1 MPDTKRSVNG
11 KSIRD
16 LLSVRLHRGGV
27 HLDAIDPSETSGA
40 KRHQAEERTLP
51 DEEHIMS
58 LQESLYAEGKRSV
71 LIVLQGMD
79 TSGKDGTVRY
89 ALRGLNP
96 QGIKIVSFK
105 SPTPSERRH
114 DFLWRIKR
122 QLPRPGE
129 IAIFNRSHYEDVL
142 IVKVRAL
149 ASPEVIDARYAIIN
163 RFEAELARHGT
174 VLVKLFL
181 HISPEEQRKRLLA
194 RLGEPEK
201 HWKFSGADI
210 SERPLWPDY
219 QNAYEAALTRC
230 STAGAPWYVVPANR
244 KWYRNWAVSQ
254 LLIETMEEM
263 KLTYPN
269 PHLDVRALKKSL
281 LAVA

>member
-1 MPDTKRSVNG
+1 MPDSKRSSDH
-11 KSIRD
+11 KSVRD
-16 LLSVRLHRGGV
+16 LLGVRLHRGRV
-27 HLDAIDPSETSGA
+27 DLDAIDPSETNGV
-40 KRHQAEERTLP
+40 KRHLADERTLA
-51 DEEHIMS
+51 DEEHVMS
-58 LQESLYAEGKRSV
+58 LQECLYAEGKHSV

-96 QGIKIVSFK
+96 QGVRIVSFK
-105 SPTPSERRH
+105 APTPNERRH
-114 DFLWRIKR
+114 DFLWRIRR

-142 IVKVRAL
+142 IARVRTL

-163 RFEAELARHGT
+163 RFEGELAKHGT
-174 VLVKLFL
+174 ALVKVFL
-181 HISPEEQRKRLLA
+181 HISAEEQRKRLLA

-201 HWKFSGADI
+201 HWKFSSGDM
-210 SERPLWPDY
+210 SERPHWPDY
-219 QNAYEAALTRC
+219 QNAYEAALARC
-230 STAGAPWYVVPANR
+230 STVGAPWYVVPANR

-254 LLIETMEEM
+254 LLIETMEDM

-281 LAVA
+281 QAVA

>member
-1 MPDTKRSVNG
+1 MPDTKRGGDRRSV
-11 KSIRD
+11 RD
-16 LLSVRLHRGGV
+16 LLRVRLHRGRV
-27 HLDAIDPSETSGA
+27 DLDAIDPSETNGA
-40 KRHQAEERTLP
+40 KRHQADERTLA
-51 DEEHIMS
+51 DEEHVMS
-58 LQESLYAEGKRSV
+58 LQECLYAEGKHSV

-96 QGIKIVSFK
+96 QGVRIVSFK
-105 SPTPSERRH
+105 APTPSERRH
-114 DFLWRIKR
+114 DFLWRVRR

-142 IVKVRAL
+142 IAKVRTL

-163 RFEAELARHGT
+163 RFEAELAKHGT
-174 VLVKLFL
+174 ALVKVFL
-181 HISPEEQRKRLLA
+181 HISAEEQRNRLLA

-201 HWKFSGADI
+201 HWKFSSGDV
-210 SERPLWPDY
+210 SERPHWPDY
-219 QNAYEAALTRC
+219 QNAYEAALARC
-230 STAGAPWYVVPANR
+230 STVGAPWYVVPANR

-263 KLTYPN
+263 KLRYPN

-281 LAVA
+281 QAVA

>member
-1 MPDTKRSVNG
+1 MPDTKRGADRKSV
-11 KSIRD
+11 RD
-16 LLSVRLHRGGV
+16 LLSVRLHRGRV
-27 HLDAIDPSETSGA
+27 DLDAIDPSETNGV
-40 KRHQAEERTLP
+40 KRHQADERTLA
-51 DEEHIMS
+51 DEEHVMS
-58 LQESLYAEGKRSV
+58 LQECLYAEGKHSV

-96 QGIKIVSFK
+96 QGVRIVSFK
-105 SPTPSERRH
+105 APTSSERRH
-114 DFLWRIKR
+114 DFLWRIRR

-142 IVKVRAL
+142 IAKVRTL

-163 RFEAELARHGT
+163 RFEAELVKHGT
-174 VLVKLFL
+174 ALVKVFL
-181 HISPEEQRKRLLA
+181 HISAEEQRKRLLA

-201 HWKFSGADI
+201 HWKFSSGDM
-210 SERPLWPDY
+210 SERPHWPDY
-219 QNAYEAALTRC
+219 QNAYEAALARC
-230 STAGAPWYVVPANR
+230 STVGAPWYVVPANR

-281 LAVA
+281 QAVA